1 MLRAEGISLA
11 LSPLIQI
18 WWDHRLHIE
27 QFDQDLIIL
36 AGFMRILTKTFTR
49 CFNGKLIN
57 IHPSILPKYP
67 GLNTHEKVLLSDDK
81 HHGVTIHYV
90 NEVVDAGAII
100 AQGILKLPD
109 SPDERKMID
118 NIHRIEHD
126 LYPKVVSEIID
137 HKIKYK
143 NECVKFCLLYTSPSP
158 RDLSTSRMPSSA

>member
-1 MLRAEGISLA
+1 MR
-11 LSPLIQI
+11 Q
-18 WWDHRLHIE
+18 IE
-27 QFDQDLIIL
+27 QFDPDLIIL

-143 NECVKFCLLYTSPSP
+143 NEYVKFTKDSIFYENNVINYEWK
-158 RDLSTSRMPSSA
+158 